1 MKVYNKL
8 IRDRIPDIMAQNGEQ
23 AHFSILN
30 DEDYLRELDKKLT
43 EETAEY
49 QESKELEEL
58 ADILEVLEAICTA
71 RGHSVE
77 ELYAVR
83 SKKRAERGGFEKR
96 LFLEYKE

>member
-8 IRDRIPDIMAQNGEQ
+8 VRDRIPYIMSQNGER
-23 AHFSILN
+23 AHFSVLN
-30 DEDYLRELDKKLT
+30 DEGYLRELDRKLT
-43 EETAEY
+43 EEMAEY

-71 RGHSVE
+71 RGYSVE
-77 ELYAVR
+77 ELHAVR
-83 SKKRAERGGFEKR
+83 EKKQAERGGFEKR

>member
-8 IRDRIPDIMAQNGEQ
+8 VRDRIPEVMAKNGEQ
-23 AHFSILN
+23 AHFSVLN

-49 QESKELEEL
+49 QESKEFEEL

-71 RGHSVE
+71 RGYSVE

-83 SKKRAERGGFEKR
+83 EKKWAERGGFEKR
-96 LFLEYKE
+96 LFL

>member
-8 IRDRIPDIMAQNGEQ
+8 VRDSIPDIMAKNGER
-23 AHFSILN
+23 AHFSVLN
-30 DEDYLRELDKKLT
+30 DEDYLRELDKKLA

-77 ELYAVR
+77 ELHAVR
-83 SKKRAERGGFEKR
+83 EKKQTERGGFEKR